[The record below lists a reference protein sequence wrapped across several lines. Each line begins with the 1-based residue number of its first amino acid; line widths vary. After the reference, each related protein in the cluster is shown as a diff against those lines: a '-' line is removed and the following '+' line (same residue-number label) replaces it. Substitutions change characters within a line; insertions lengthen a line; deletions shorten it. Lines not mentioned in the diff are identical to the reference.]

1 MEEQEEEDSVEESK
15 FGIPYYIDLLLSSK
29 EEAENPISNIH
40 LRAHQDRQLMFVEE
54 LSTISMI
61 FRNISFVKDNN
72 IVMAENSIFQ
82 DFIFKLIMSLA
93 SHPKKY
99 KFSRKMLC
107 LMKDSVI
114 TLTNVAHGIQLKSS
128 LEALLIY
135 VLIIPFGGKLTK
147 FEQESGL
154 LIPEYSHSINK
165 FQHHCIDIFTKFI
178 VGSTVNRS
186 LMLSVSNGFPSDSLI
201 LADPRSVKLLKRYIE
216 FLDCSFIDKVFGFL
230 LSIIPFKSLHKGIDP
245 IQPNLPTIF
254 EALLSS
260 NIITEALNINSS
272 STIFTN
278 NSTIAGL
285 TANASEAEDE
295 DMEENNIVSAASME
309 KSSAS
314 RRNKCIQWL
323 NTPELIG
330 SGLLKLGLMY
340 TTVSTKTH
348 SDERH
353 LYVSIASKSLEL
365 LNNLLENALD
375 SELTESELVSLYELP
390 HIFPN
395 LETFM
400 VTLATPNIE
409 PKILTQIVQLS
420 KHIGRLN
427 VLVKNIVN

>member
-1 MEEQEEEDSVEESK
+1 
-15 FGIPYYIDLLLSSK
+15 
-29 EEAENPISNIH
+29 
-40 LRAHQDRQLMFVEE
+40 
-54 LSTISMI
+54 
-61 FRNISFVKDNN
+61 
-72 IVMAENSIFQ
+72 
-82 DFIFKLIMSLA
+82 
-93 SHPKKY
+93 
-99 KFSRKMLC
+99 
-107 LMKDSVI
+107 
-114 TLTNVAHGIQLKSS
+114 
-128 LEALLIY
+128 
-135 VLIIPFGGKLTK
+135 
-147 FEQESGL
+147 
-154 LIPEYSHSINK
+154 
-165 FQHHCIDIFTKFI
+165 
-178 VGSTVNRS
+178 
-186 LMLSVSNGFPSDSLI
+186 
-201 LADPRSVKLLKRYIE
+201 
-216 FLDCSFIDKVFGFL
+216 
-230 LSIIPFKSLHKGIDP
+230 
-245 IQPNLPTIF
+245 
-254 EALLSS
+254 
-260 NIITEALNINSS
+260 
-272 STIFTN
+272 
-278 NSTIAGL
+278 
-285 TANASEAEDE
+285 
-295 DMEENNIVSAASME
+295 MEENNIVSAASME